1 MKICIIC
8 GGNTSLSFKKNVLVL
23 TVRTGLLQCKSHCCF
38 TTSHWN
44 LPAAGG
50 SLTTAWFTLGNH
62 GTLQHQVNASHLDAF
77 QAIFMCFWRVCLL
90 NSLSFSSSRLS
101 AGVRTESHTNHL
113 QVSMASEEETLT
125 FGFSFVWEWSQV
137 SSSSE
142 RSSSGKGTLQYWK
155 EL

>member
-1 MKICIIC
+1 MKICRIC
-8 GGNTSLSFKKNVLVL
+8 RRNTSLSFKKNVLVL

-38 TTSHWN
+38 ITSHWH

-62 GTLQHQVNASHLDAF
+62 SSLQHQVNLTWMHFKQLH
-77 QAIFMCFWRVCLL
+77 VLL
-90 NSLSFSSSRLS
+90 TCLS
-101 AGVRTESHTNHL
+101 AEQPLIFILMFVCRCQNRIKL
-113 QVSMASEEETLT
+113 QVSMASEEETLP
-125 FGFSFVWEWSQV
+125 FGVSFVWEWSQA